1 LLSGEDS
8 LTLPIVALG
17 GDGVIAVVSN
27 EAPELLVELV
37 AAATAGERRR
47 AADLHARLLPL
58 MKANFCESNPIPV
71 KWAMARLGLMD
82 DAVRLPL
89 VPLAERCH
97 AAMEEAL
104 AAVGLLAAEEAA
116 AGATR

>member
-1 LLSGEDS
+1 
-8 LTLPIVALG
+8 
-17 GDGVIAVVSN
+17 
-27 EAPELLVELV
+27 
-37 AAATAGERRR
+37 
-47 AADLHARLLPL
+47 
-58 MKANFCESNPIPV
+58 
-71 KWAMARLGLMD
+71 
-82 DAVRLPL
+82 